1 MSDTARRAGWTGC
14 NILINQIPDEGR
26 IYIVKD
32 EMEIPQKDIIAKVKR
47 TEFIKQYR
55 LDARGWVLDVLN
67 CVNQIDERDFTLD
80 QMYKFEN
87 MLAAKHPDNKHVR
100 DKIRQQLQVLRDKGI
115 LEFRGR
121 GNYRKYNNII
131 IYTEPRLSTILFLYV
146 KEPTSHVLFIVQT
159 FCYNL
164 LEIRLRKVH
173 NERENMAIYF
183 IDGDNNPKE
192 NIKGIELLAAGDEVH
207 IFYAAKN
214 TYYSSDKNRKAIMAM
229 TEAGVFY
236 KKVMS
241 APNSVDFAISIA
253 AAE

>member
-1 MSDTARRAGWTGC
+1 MG
-14 NILINQIPDEGR
+14 
-26 IYIVKD
+26 
-32 EMEIPQKDIIAKVKR
+32 
-47 TEFIKQYR
+47 
-55 LDARGWVLDVLN
+55 
-67 CVNQIDERDFTLD
+67 
-80 QMYKFEN
+80 
-87 MLAAKHPDNKHVR
+87 
-100 DKIRQQLQVLRDKGI
+100 
-115 LEFRGR
+115 
-121 GNYRKYNNII
+121 
-131 IYTEPRLSTILFLYV
+131 
-146 KEPTSHVLFIVQT
+146 SHVLFIVHT

-192 NIKGIELLAAGDEVH
+192 HIKGIELLAAGDEVH

-253 AAE
+253 AAERIGSRDCKTIFLVSSDKHFATIASLLKEKIQDDVLVKQIETVWKGAVIEPSVIETWDKVCLLMKNILGKEGELLYKQIKSLPPDVSKERSLLQRLLGRMRMKEAS

>member
-1 MSDTARRAGWTGC
+1 MV
-14 NILINQIPDEGR
+14 N
-26 IYIVKD
+26 KF
-32 EMEIPQKDIIAKVKR
+32 R
-47 TEFIKQYR
+47 TVETP
-55 LDARGWVLDVLN
+55 AV
-67 CVNQIDERDFTLD
+67 
-80 QMYKFEN
+80 
-87 MLAAKHPDNKHVR
+87 
-100 DKIRQQLQVLRDKGI
+100 
-115 LEFRGR
+115 
-121 GNYRKYNNII
+121 
-131 IYTEPRLSTILFLYV
+131 LFLYV
-146 KEPTSHVLFIVQT
+146 KNPINHVLFIVHT

-192 NIKGIELLAAGDEVH
+192 HIKGIELLAAGDEVH

-214 TYYSSDKNRKAIMAM
+214 TYYSSDKNRKAIMSM

-253 AAE
+253 VAERIHKGDGKSIFLVSSDKHFATIASLLKEKIQDDVLVKQIETVWKGAVIEPSVIETWDKVCLLMKNILGKEGELLYKQIKSLPPDVSKERSLLQRLLGRMRMKEAS

>member
-1 MSDTARRAGWTGC
+1 MS
-14 NILINQIPDEGR
+14 LEEEG
-26 IYIVKD
+26 
-32 EMEIPQKDIIAKVKR
+32 II
-47 TEFIKQYR
+47 E
-55 LDARGWVLDVLN
+55 
-67 CVNQIDERDFTLD
+67 
-80 QMYKFEN
+80 
-87 MLAAKHPDNKHVR
+87 
-100 DKIRQQLQVLRDKGI
+100 
-115 LEFRGR
+115 
-121 GNYRKYNNII
+121 KYNNII

-192 NIKGIELLAAGDEVH
+192 NIKEIELLAAGDEVH

-253 AAE
+253 AAERMGSRDGKNIFLVSSDKHFDTIVSLLKEKIEDDILVKRIETIWKGAVMEPSVIETWDKVCQLMKNILGKEGELLYKQIKSLPPDVSKERTLLQRLLGRMRMKEAS

>member
-1 MSDTARRAGWTGC
+1 MS
-14 NILINQIPDEGR
+14 LE
-26 IYIVKD
+26 
-32 EMEIPQKDIIAKVKR
+32 EEEII
-47 TEFIKQYR
+47 E
-55 LDARGWVLDVLN
+55 
-67 CVNQIDERDFTLD
+67 
-80 QMYKFEN
+80 
-87 MLAAKHPDNKHVR
+87 
-100 DKIRQQLQVLRDKGI
+100 
-115 LEFRGR
+115 
-121 GNYRKYNNII
+121 KYNNII
-131 IYTEPRLSTILFLYV
+131 IYTEPRLSTALFLYV
-146 KEPTSHVLFIVQT
+146 KEATSHVLFIVQT
-159 FCYNL
+159 FCYNI

-192 NIKGIELLAAGDEVH
+192 HIKGIELLAAGDEVH

-253 AAE
+253 AAERIGSRDCKTIFLVSSDKHFATIASLLKEKIQDDVLVKQIETVWKGAVIEPSVIETWDKVCLLMKNILGKEGELLYKQIKSLPPDVSKERSLLQRLLGRMRMKEAS